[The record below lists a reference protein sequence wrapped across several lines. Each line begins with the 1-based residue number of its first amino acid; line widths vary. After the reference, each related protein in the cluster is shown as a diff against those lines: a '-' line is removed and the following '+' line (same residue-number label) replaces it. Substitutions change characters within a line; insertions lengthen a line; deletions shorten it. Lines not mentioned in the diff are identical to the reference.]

1 MALQGGCRIGTN
13 NVCERVEGPQGPD
26 FNRLDWEKHMKSR
39 MQKGFTLVEI
49 AIVLVI
55 VGLLIGGVL
64 KGQEMITNAKLKRI
78 ESDNAG
84 LAAAMFSYQD
94 RYLQLPGDDS
104 GAGSRFDIYTKTGGV
119 GAAANGSGDGVIDG
133 VWDNV
138 VVSSSWSDESSSSS
152 PTQETSKFFGH
163 LRAAGLI
170 PGGSGE
176 DPTRPTNAYGG
187 LIGIQNG
194 SLGIAGHVNIF
205 GQIEGA
211 IARILE
217 ARLDDNAA
225 DSGRIQS
232 NKSAGSN
239 GMAAG
244 AASDGAAYD
253 DNARYDMAFRL

>member
-1 MALQGGCRIGTN
+1 MNTL
-13 NVCERVEGPQGPD
+13 
-26 FNRLDWEKHMKSR
+26 K
-39 MQKGFTLVEI
+39 QKGFTLVEI

-84 LAAAMFSYQD
+84 FAAAMFSYQD

-104 GAGSRFDIYTKTGGV
+104 AAQNRFDVYTTNVVNGG
-119 GAAANGSGDGVIDG
+119 GDGVVGLGTDWDSIDAFAG
-133 VWDNV
+133 WATGN
-138 VVSSSWSDESSSSS
+138 
-152 PTQETSKFFGH
+152 TQETSKFFGH

-170 PGGSGE
+170 PGGSGT
-176 DPTRPTNAYGG
+176 DPTRPSNAYGG

-194 SLGIAGHVNIF
+194 SLLIAGHVTIF

-217 ARLDDNAA
+217 GRLDDGLIAT
-225 DSGRIQS
+225 GRMRG
-232 NKSAGSN
+232 NLVG
-239 GMAAG
+239 AG
-244 AASDGAAYD
+244 ATGMDAATNVGALPDYTEA
-253 DNARYDMAFRL
+253 NRYNLAFRL